1 MSKNHLIWLAL
12 SGIAICSIWQAFVG
26 ISYTLS
32 MSWDAFGYYYYLPL
46 TFIEDSLIITSLD
59 DIRPIFEKYDP
70 SSTLYQFSVTDSG
83 NIIIRYPA
91 GQTLLYLP
99 FFLIGHLAALVLGYP
114 IDGFSEP
121 YDFAIRAGGVVYNI
135 LGFYFISKILRHKYD
150 GLTVALTIAIIYFGT
165 NALLNLYALSAHGS
179 LIFLLAVLFYY
190 TNKYFEFQ
198 TFRYSIIVAMAFGL
212 VCLTRPTDFIA
223 ILPLVFWPWIMGGNL
238 KNTWQSIFRKHR
250 SHLIT
255 GTLIVFCVGLIQ
267 FGYWKHVGGSW
278 IINSYDNPAEGLDLL
293 SPHTIPF
300 LFSFKTGWFIY
311 TPLMFLVVSYLL
323 FRLFKGDKAMIPIAL
338 YLAVFIYLA
347 SAWTNYWYGAAFSQR
362 AMIQTYVI
370 LSLVLAA
377 LINDLRN
384 HSSDIR
390 RLSSSILIG
399 LLVLLNLWQSAQYV
413 KNVFTGNTMTKE
425 YYFAAFFDF
434 TPDSSKSHLLALDRT
449 GFQLNPIREIPEG
462 YKLIGTYKYPLKE
475 GENLKDVEFAGEMK
489 LEYEKFCPRD
499 HCWLHFTVETEDSL
513 KEELLL
519 VAHFQNS
526 SGNYY
531 YRAFD
536 MADNGFSLDRWLITP
551 HVRNESDT
559 LKTYFWN
566 RSKSEVEIT
575 QARLMVYA
583 PE

>member
-91 GQTLLYLP
+91 GQALLYLP

-135 LGFYFISKILRHKYD
+135 LGFYFISKILRHK
-150 GLTVALTIAIIYFGT
+150 
-165 NALLNLYALSAHGS
+165 N
-179 LIFLLAVLFYY
+179 
-190 TNKYFEFQ
+190 
-198 TFRYSIIVAMAFGL
+198 
-212 VCLTRPTDFIA
+212 
-223 ILPLVFWPWIMGGNL
+223 
-238 KNTWQSIFRKHR
+238 
-250 SHLIT
+250 
-255 GTLIVFCVGLIQ
+255 
-267 FGYWKHVGGSW
+267 
-278 IINSYDNPAEGLDLL
+278 
-293 SPHTIPF
+293 
-300 LFSFKTGWFIY
+300 
-311 TPLMFLVVSYLL
+311 
-323 FRLFKGDKAMIPIAL
+323 
-338 YLAVFIYLA
+338 
-347 SAWTNYWYGAAFSQR
+347 
-362 AMIQTYVI
+362 
-370 LSLVLAA
+370 
-377 LINDLRN
+377 
-384 HSSDIR
+384 
-390 RLSSSILIG
+390 
-399 LLVLLNLWQSAQYV
+399 
-413 KNVFTGNTMTKE
+413 
-425 YYFAAFFDF
+425 
-434 TPDSSKSHLLALDRT
+434 
-449 GFQLNPIREIPEG
+449 
-462 YKLIGTYKYPLKE
+462 
-475 GENLKDVEFAGEMK
+475 
-489 LEYEKFCPRD
+489 
-499 HCWLHFTVETEDSL
+499 
-513 KEELLL
+513 EELLL
-519 VAHFQNS
+519 VAPFQNS